1 MQGVQNAR
9 RWPESRIST
18 FKLLPN
24 ETYVSRKQNCSSCFA
39 HVNVAEDSH
48 AQVKLAPLGTELSP
62 EEAFL
67 ARLEHSLTALQVEV
81 R

>member
-1 MQGVQNAR
+1 M
-9 RWPESRIST
+9 
-18 FKLLPN
+18 
-24 ETYVSRKQNCSSCFA
+24 
-39 HVNVAEDSH
+39 
-48 AQVKLAPLGTELSP
+48 QVKLAPLGTELSP